1 MKRILLISGIVVVAI
16 IGILV
21 YLHHRKLNDFESLI
35 KSKLQSLVRNM
46 SDNLYRIEFDSLD
59 ADVLESKLT
68 IWNIRLLPDTIIAGR
83 LKRTG
88 TLPSYI
94 FKLGLDKFVIDGLD
108 IKDFISAT
116 NIDLN
121 ILSFKEPQLEIFH
134 RKKTI
139 LFMIKNW
146 QLFIRISPNR

>member
-46 SDNLYRIEFDSLD
+46 SDSLYRIEFDSLD

-83 LKRTG
+83 LKRIG

-134 RKKTI
+134 RKKMI

>member
-46 SDNLYRIEFDSLD
+46 SDSLYRIEFDSLD

-94 FKLGLDKFVIDGLD
+94 
-108 IKDFISAT
+108 
-116 NIDLN
+116 
-121 ILSFKEPQLEIFH
+121 
-134 RKKTI
+134 
-139 LFMIKNW
+139 
-146 QLFIRISPNR
+146 

>member
-1 MKRILLISGIVVVAI
+1 MIAITFFLASVLRKLFYTPVLISET
-16 IGILV
+16 
-21 YLHHRKLNDFESLI
+21 F
-35 KSKLQSLVRNM
+35 
-46 SDNLYRIEFDSLD
+46 
-59 ADVLESKLT
+59 
-68 IWNIRLLPDTIIAGR
+68 AGR

-139 LFMIKNW
+139 LFMIKNS